1 MSAASNSGF
10 AGTVSLSCGNAPT
23 KATCS
28 ANPANVTLTSN
39 GNATFTVSVT
49 TTANSF
55 MTYDRRIWPS
65 LRGPWTGLLYG
76 LALLSLVLAILSRTT
91 RRRLVL
97 AGGAVLMLLL
107 AGCGGGSSSPPTNNG
122 TPAGTYTISVSGSAQ
137 GTTQAMNV
145 TLVVQ

>member
-55 MTYDRRIWPS
+55 MTYDMTAGSGR
-65 LRGPWTGLLYG
+65 LYEGRGPDCCMAWH
-76 LALLSLVLAILSRTT
+76 
-91 RRRLVL
+91 
-97 AGGAVLMLLL
+97 
-107 AGCGGGSSSPPTNNG
+107 C
-122 TPAGTYTISVSGSAQ
+122 
-137 GTTQAMNV
+137 
-145 TLVVQ
+145 